1 MAKPSVL
8 VLYNQ
13 PLLPNDHP
21 DAQSEHTVVEIAE
34 FISRT
39 LDRAGFSTS
48 MLGLGPDPGALW
60 QELKGRGI
68 DVVFN
73 LFEGNL
79 DNPETE
85 SYVAGLLDWAGM
97 PYTGSPFQALSL
109 ARAKHTAKY
118 LLKGAGLP
126 TADFQIV
133 HELPAPVCKLDFPVI
148 VKPATQDAS
157 IGMDQ
162 NSVCTDQ
169 CQLEQRVQYV
179 FLTYGAPVLIEEYI
193 PGRELNVS
201 LLELPE
207 LEALP
212 PLEIVFPEEDAS
224 RTDLKSVPP
233 KWPIFTYGAKW
244 KTGTPEYDDTNSRFP
259 TDLSPASLRK
269 LNRLA
274 TKAYRLL
281 GCRDYARVD
290 FRMTPS
296 GKAYILEV
304 NPNPDI
310 SEQADL
316 TRCLDSARL
325 SQTDFIVRLVE
336 QASSRRHL
344 PKPTFAP
351 AHPPTLGQ
359 ASLASFGHEKSH
371 PNTPDS

>member
-13 PLLPNDHP
+13 PLLPKDHP
-21 DAQSEHTVVEIAE
+21 DAESEHTVVEIAK
-34 FISRT
+34 FMATT
-39 LDRAGFSTS
+39 LDGAGYRTS

-60 QELKGRGI
+60 QELKGHHA

-79 DNPETE
+79 DNTETE

-133 HELPAPVCKLDFPVI
+133 HELPAPACTLDFPVI

-157 IGMDQ
+157 VGMDQ
-162 NSVCTDQ
+162 ESVCANQ
-169 CQLEQRVQYV
+169 CQLERRVQYIL
-179 FLTYGAPVLIEEYI
+179 LTYGAPVLIEEYI

-201 LLELPE
+201 VLELPE

-212 PLEIVFPEEDAS
+212 PLEIVFPDERPGA
-224 RTDLKSVPP
+224 
-233 KWPIFTYGAKW
+233 WPIFTYGGKW
-244 KTGTPEYDDTNSRFP
+244 QAGTPEYDRTRSCFP
-259 TDLSPASLRK
+259 TDLTPASLRK

-274 TKAYRLL
+274 MKAYRLL

-290 FRMTPS
+290 FRMKP
-296 GKAYILEV
+296 GGQAYILEV

-310 SEQADL
+310 SETGDL
-316 TRCLDSARL
+316 TACLASANL
-325 SQTDFIVRLVE
+325 SHTDFIVRLVQ
-336 QASSRRHL
+336 QALNRRHA
-344 PKPTFAP
+344 PKPTFTP
-351 AHPPTLGQ
+351 LRPQSTQKDQGQ
-359 ASLASFGHEKSH
+359 KNE
-371 PNTPDS
+371 T

>member
-1 MAKPSVL
+1 MNKPSVL

-13 PLLPNDHP
+13 PLLPHDHP
-21 DAQSEHTVVEIAE
+21 DAQSEHTVVEITE
-34 FISRT
+34 FIART
-39 LDRAGFSTS
+39 LDGAGYFTN
-48 MLGLGPDPGALW
+48 MLGLGPDPGSLW
-60 QELKGRGI
+60 QELKGGRI

-79 DNPETE
+79 NNTETE

-109 ARAKHTAKY
+109 ARAKHTTKY

-126 TADFQIV
+126 TAGFQIV
-133 HELPAPVCKLDFPVI
+133 HELPVPACMLNFPVI

-169 CQLEQRVQYV
+169 RQLEERVQYV

-193 PGRELNVS
+193 PGRELIVS
-201 LLELPE
+201 LLELPK
-207 LEALP
+207 LKALP
-212 PLEIVFPEEDAS
+212 PLEIVFPEERPGAWS
-224 RTDLKSVPP
+224 
-233 KWPIFTYGAKW
+233 IFTYGAKW
-244 KTGTPEYDDTNSRFP
+244 KTGTPEYDQTYSRFP
-259 TDLSPASLRK
+259 TDLSPATLRK

-296 GKAYILEV
+296 GKAYILEA

-325 SQTDFIVRLVE
+325 SHTDFIVRLVE
-336 QASSRRHL
+336 QALNRRHA
-344 PKPTFAP
+344 PKPTFMPPRTETP
-351 AHPPTLGQ
+351 AL
-359 ASLASFGHEKSH
+359 
-371 PNTPDS
+371 